1 MNKETSLLDMA
12 DAQIL
17 GFVSHRNGSSLADL
31 VRAMGLTHQEWE
43 ILKNEYPTK
52 AYLGE
57 ADMLEIEAALQ
68 DR

>member
-17 GFVSHRNGSSLADL
+17 GFVSHRNGSSLTDL
-31 VRAMGLTHQEWE
+31 VRVMGLTPQEWK
-43 ILKNEYPTK
+43 ILKNEYSTT
-52 AYLGE
+52 AYLSE